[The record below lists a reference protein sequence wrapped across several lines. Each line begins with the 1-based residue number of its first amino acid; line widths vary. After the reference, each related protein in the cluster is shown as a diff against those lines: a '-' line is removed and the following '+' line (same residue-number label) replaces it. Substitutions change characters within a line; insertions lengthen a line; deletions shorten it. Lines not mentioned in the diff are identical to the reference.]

1 MHRSKNAPAFFER
14 CMLRPQTGAA
24 NAAPVCGFSPFTFHF
39 SLLTPLANTNCFAII
54 MCVAQT
60 PNAERQTPNAKRAL
74 VRACSLCG
82 LLCWILCSCAPRDQ
96 DHHVVVSV
104 ADQAMGLYY
113 RDQFIARYPVSTS
126 QFGVGDNPG
135 TCATPLGHLK
145 IAEKIGGGAPLGM
158 VFKDRRP
165 TGEILVPNA
174 PGRDP
179 IVTRILWLKGLEPQ
193 NRNAFGRYI
202 YIHGTPVE
210 NQIGKPASYGCI
222 RMRSQ
227 DIAQLFRTVGVGTRV
242 DIVENHLP
250 LEAQAIARAASAGS
264 VVSSVRR

>member
-1 MHRSKNAPAFFER
+1 LYIIRKSNSVQHASPKKCAGIFSAMHASAADGCGKRR
-14 CMLRPQTGAA
+14 THLLR
-24 NAAPVCGFSPFTFHF
+24 FTFHF
-39 SLLTPLANTNCFAII
+39 SPFTSNAPWLLVNTGRSAII
-54 MCVAQT
+54 MHVSLARVAS
-60 PNAERQTPNAKRAL
+60 
-74 VRACSLCG
+74 VSG
-82 LLCWILCSCAPRDQ
+82 LLCWVLCSCTPQDQ
-96 DHHVVVSV
+96 DHRIVVSV
-104 ADQAMGLYY
+104 ADQAMDLYY
-113 RDQFIARYPVSTS
+113 RDQFVARYPISTS

-145 IAEKIGGGAPLGM
+145 IAQKIGDGAPLGM

-179 IVTRILWLKGLEPQ
+179 IVTRILWLKGLDPQ
-193 NRNAFGRYI
+193 NQNAYGRYI

-227 DIAQLFRTVGVGTRV
+227 DILQVFTTVGVGTRV

-250 LEAQAIARAASAGS
+250 LQTQAIAQGATPGSA
-264 VVSSVRR
+264 VSSVRR

>member
-1 MHRSKNAPAFFER
+1 
-14 CMLRPQTGAA
+14 MLRPQTGAA
-24 NAAPVCGFSPFTFHF
+24 VAAPVCGCSPFTF
-39 SLLTPLANTNCFAII
+39 SLFTFLANAERSAMIR
-54 MCVAQT
+54 CVAQT
-60 PNAERQTPNAKRAL
+60 PNAERQTPDAKRAL
-74 VRACSLCG
+74 VRVGFVCG
-82 LLCWILCSCAPRDQ
+82 VVCWIFSSCAPQDQ
-96 DHHVVVSV
+96 DHRIVVSV
-104 ADQAMGLYY
+104 ADQAMDVYY
-113 RDQFIARYPVSTS
+113 RDQVIARYPVSTS

-145 IAEKIGGGAPLGM
+145 IAEKIGAGAPLGM

-193 NRNAFGRYI
+193 NQNAYGRYI

-210 NQIGKPASYGCI
+210 NQLGKPASYGCI

-227 DIAQLFRTVGVGTRV
+227 DVAQLFTTVGVGARV
-242 DIVENHLP
+242 DVVEDHLP
-250 LEAQAIARAASAGS
+250 IQTQAIAQVATPGSA
-264 VVSSVRR
+264 VSSVRR

>member
-1 MHRSKNAPAFFER
+1 MGLSFLRVAF
-14 CMLRPQTGAA
+14 
-24 NAAPVCGFSPFTFHF
+24 VS
-39 SLLTPLANTNCFAII
+39 
-54 MCVAQT
+54 
-60 PNAERQTPNAKRAL
+60 
-74 VRACSLCG
+74 G
-82 LLCWILCSCAPRDQ
+82 LIVWLLCSCTPQDQ
-96 DHHVVVSV
+96 DHHIVVSV
-104 ADQAMGLYY
+104 ADQAMDLYY

-135 TCATPLGHLK
+135 TCATPLGQLK
-145 IAEKIGGGAPLGM
+145 IAQKIGDGAPLGM

-165 TGEILVPNA
+165 TGEILAPNA

-193 NRNAFGRYI
+193 NQNAYARYI

-227 DIAQLFRTVGVGTRV
+227 DILQLFTTVGVGARV
-242 DIVENHLP
+242 DVVQDHLP
-250 LEAQAIARAASAGS
+250 VQTQAIAEDATPGSA
-264 VVSSVRR
+264 VSSVRR